1 MGKSS
6 IVEFL
11 KDLTEKGGGDRD
23 RRKTI
28 KGGFSLDEEYKKGE
42 EREREKK
49 KRQVR
54 NVIKLHPREN
64 KSHFQRS

>member
-42 EREREKK
+42 EREREKEK
-49 KRQVR
+49 TGAKC
-54 NVIKLHPREN
+54 N
-64 KSHFQRS
+64 

>member
-6 IVEFL
+6 IDEFL
-11 KDLTEKGGGDRD
+11 KDLTEKGGGIVIDA
-23 RRKTI
+23 RRLKAGFPWTRNI
-28 KGGFSLDEEYKKGE
+28 KKEK
-42 EREREKK
+42 REREKK

>member
-6 IVEFL
+6 IDEFL

-28 KGGFSLDEEYKKGE
+28 KGGFSLEEYKKGE
-42 EREREKK
+42 ERERKKEKTGAK
-49 KRQVR
+49 C
-54 NVIKLHPREN
+54 N
-64 KSHFQRS
+64 